1 MGEEKVKLREQA
13 LLQSV
18 ETLSLENKPELTKE
32 ERIKLRQERQ
42 AVKKAAKQG
51 VDVVPP
57 KMSKEERLKFK
68 EEKQAAKEE
77 RLLLKQERLKEKEL
91 KQAARQQ
98 KKREREALLSEN
110 RNVKK
115 TVLVE

>member
-57 KMSKEERLKFK
+57 KMSKEERL
-68 EEKQAAKEE
+68 
-77 RLLLKQERLKEKEL
+77 LLKQERLKEKEL